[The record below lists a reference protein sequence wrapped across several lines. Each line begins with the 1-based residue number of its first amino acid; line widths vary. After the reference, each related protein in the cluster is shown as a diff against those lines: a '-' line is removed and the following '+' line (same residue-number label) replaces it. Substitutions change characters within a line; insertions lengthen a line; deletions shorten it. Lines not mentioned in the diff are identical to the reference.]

1 MTIKVRGKTYS
12 AITNSKGKAT
22 FKITKLTKKGKY
34 IAVIKFADDKT
45 YKAVSKSIR
54 VTIK

>member
-1 MTIKVRGKTYS
+1 MK
-12 AITNSKGKAT
+12 
-22 FKITKLTKKGKY
+22 KL
-34 IAVIKFADDKT
+34 IAFASVAVIKFAGDKT

>member
-1 MTIKVRGKTYS
+1 MEKPTLLINKYGVAKF
-12 AITNSKGKAT
+12 NV
-22 FKITKLTKKGKY
+22 KLTKKGKY
-34 IAVIKFADDKT
+34 TAYIKFAGDKT